1 MARTRSE
8 LAVRGPGLLEPGA
21 LVDEFRVER
30 VLSVGAGDCTL
41 CQVAAPNGQ
50 TLALKLLGDSASQPE
65 AKQRCISMTRARA
78 STRHPNLVPLVKA
91 GEHQGRL
98 YIVSALP
105 GARTLADRLDDGP
118 LDAED
123 ALRVAAGVAGGLEAA
138 AAQGLV
144 HAELTPQSV
153 LLGNEKPME
162 AFLTDFG
169 IGRTRPRPQ
178 KLRVDVEGLDYR
190 SPEEIKGAPPKPES
204 NAYSLACVLFECLTG
219 TPPYPYERPLLT
231 LHAQLVEPP
240 PRPSS
245 LRDDLP
251 AGLDDVFDRAMAKE
265 PDRRLSSTAIVREA
279 AEVLGVTVE
288 IPLVAAPP
296 TEKRRSLLPKRMVPA
311 PPRKRSRGKQRTAP
325 PLRRGRPEP
334 AGPGKPPGAAEPDRA
349 AKPVRPAKQSRSGKP
364 QHAAQP
370 EHKAKPEHAA
380 KPERAA
386 KPEHTA
392 KPERAAKPEHTAKPG
407 RVEKP
412 ARPAKPRAAKPAR
425 PARRQSDRHPSHG
438 ASQRRPRRGQ
448 RSLPAVAL
456 VVVAVLVSAVS
467 GFSLGSPDPAAD
479 PPRATPAGP
488 PPGTAAKLARA
499 EYVRSVSPVID
510 RLSAQRAAARRRLRR
525 AKLPASQADAARSL
539 VKAYAKA
546 RRALSAQPP
555 ASLGG
560 ADLRQTLRG
569 AERAYRR
576 LAHAARSENRR
587 AWRSASRAAVE
598 QERRFERSLR
608 SLTAA

>member
-1 MARTRSE
+1 MARARSE
-8 LAVRGPGLLEPGA
+8 LTVRSPGHLEPGA
-21 LVDEFRVER
+21 LVEDFRVER
-30 VLSVGAGDCTL
+30 VLSMGAGDCTL
-41 CQVAAPNGQ
+41 WQVTASDGEK
-50 TLALKLLGDSASQPE
+50 LALKLLGDSASQPE
-65 AKQRCISMTRARA
+65 AKQGAIRMTRARA
-78 STRHPNLVPLVKA
+78 STWHPNLVPLVKA

-98 YIVSALP
+98 YIVSELP
-105 GARTLADRLDDGP
+105 GTRTLADRLEEGP
-118 LDAED
+118 LDPED

-153 LLGNEKPME
+153 LLADEKPME
-162 AFLTDFG
+162 ALLTDFG

-178 KLRVDVEGLDYR
+178 KLRVDVEGIDYR
-190 SPEEIKGAPPKPES
+190 SPEEIKGAPPEPES

-251 AGLDDVFDRAMAKE
+251 AQLDDVFARAMAKE

-279 AEVLGVTVE
+279 AEVLGVRVE

-296 TEKRRSLLPKRMVPA
+296 AEKKRSLLPKRIVPA
-311 PPRKRSRGKQRTAP
+311 PPRKRTRGKQRTAP
-325 PLRRGRPEP
+325 PLRRGKPEP
-334 AGPGKPPGAAEPDRA
+334 AGPGKPPGGAEAERA
-349 AKPVRPAKQSRSGKP
+349 AKPEPAAEPVRPAKQPRSGKP
-364 QHAAQP
+364 EQ
-370 EHKAKPEHAA
+370 AA
-380 KPERAA
+380 KPRAA
-386 KPEHTA
+386 EPGRPA
-392 KPERAAKPEHTAKPG
+392 KLRAAEPARPAQP
-407 RVEKP
+407 RSAKP
-412 ARPAKPRAAKPAR
+412 ARPAK
-425 PARRQSDRHPSHG
+425 RQSDRRPSHG
-438 ASQRRPRRGQ
+438 ASQRRPGRGL

-456 VVVAVLVSAVS
+456 AIVALVVSAVG

-479 PPRATPAGP
+479 PPRASPAGP

-510 RLSAQRAAARRRLRR
+510 RLSAQRTAARRRLRR

-546 RRALSAQPP
+546 RRALSSQPP

-560 ADLRQTLRG
+560 VDLRQTLRG

-576 LAHAARSENRR
+576 LAHAARSGNRR
-587 AWRSASRAAVE
+587 AWRSASGAAVE
-598 QERRFERSLR
+598 EERRFERSLR

>member
-1 MARTRSE
+1 MARARSE

-21 LVDEFRVER
+21 LVDDFRVER

-41 CQVAAPNGQ
+41 CQVAAPDGE
-50 TLALKLLGDSASQPE
+50 TLALKLLGDSAYQPE
-65 AKQRCISMTRARA
+65 AKQRSISMTRARA

-178 KLRVDVEGLDYR
+178 KLRVDVEGIDYR

-219 TPPYPYERPLLT
+219 TPPYPYDRPLLT

-251 AGLDDVFDRAMAKE
+251 AQLDDVFARAMAKE

-279 AEVLGVTVE
+279 AEVLGLRVR

-296 TEKRRSLLPKRMVPA
+296 AEKKRSLLPKRIVSA
-311 PPRKRSRGKQRTAP
+311 PPRKQIRGKQRTAP
-325 PLRRGRPEP
+325 PLRRGTPEP
-334 AGPGKPPGAAEPDRA
+334 AGPGKPPGAAEP
-349 AKPVRPAKQSRSGKP
+349 VRPAKQPRSGKP
-364 QHAAQP
+364 
-370 EHKAKPEHAA
+370 EHTTKPEHAA
-380 KPERAA
+380 EPERAA
-386 KPEHTA
+386 KPARHA
-392 KPERAAKPEHTAKPG
+392 KLRAAE
-407 RVEKP
+407 P
-412 ARPAKPRAAKPAR
+412 ARPAKPRAAMPAR

-456 VVVAVLVSAVS
+456 VVVALVVSAVS

-546 RRALSAQPP
+546 RGALSAQPP
-555 ASLGG
+555 ASLQG

-598 QERRFERSLR
+598 QERRFERSLS
-608 SLTAA
+608 SLTTA

>member
-41 CQVAAPNGQ
+41 CQVTASDGEK
-50 TLALKLLGDSASQPE
+50 LALKLLGDSASQPE
-65 AKQRCISMTRARA
+65 AKQGVIRMTRARA
-78 STRHPNLVPLVKA
+78 STWHPNLVPLVKA

-98 YIVSALP
+98 YIVSELA
-105 GARTLADRLDDGP
+105 GTRTLAKRLDDGP

-153 LLGNEKPME
+153 LLADEKPME

-178 KLRVDVEGLDYR
+178 KLRVDVEGIDYR

-219 TPPYPYERPLLT
+219 TPPYPYDRPLLT

-251 AGLDDVFDRAMAKE
+251 AQLDDVFARAMAKE

-279 AEVLGVTVE
+279 AEVLGLRVR

-296 TEKRRSLLPKRMVPA
+296 AEKKRSLLPKRIVSA
-311 PPRKRSRGKQRTAP
+311 PPRKQIRGKQRTAP
-325 PLRRGRPEP
+325 PLRRGTPEP
-334 AGPGKPPGAAEPDRA
+334 AGRGKPPGAAEPDRA
-349 AKPVRPAKQSRSGKP
+349 AKPVRPATHSRPGKP
-364 QHAAQP
+364 EQN
-370 EHKAKPEHAA
+370 AKPEHAA
-380 KPERAA
+380 KPEHTEKPPRAA
-386 KPEHTA
+386 T
-392 KPERAAKPEHTAKPG
+392 PERA
-407 RVEKP
+407 EKP
-412 ARPAKPRAAKPAR
+412 PRAATPRAAQPSRPAKPSAAKPAR
-425 PARRQSDRHPSHG
+425 PARRQSDPRPSHG
-438 ASQRRPRRGQ
+438 PSRHGPRRGL

-456 VVVAVLVSAVS
+456 VVVALVVSAVS

-479 PPRATPAGP
+479 PPRASPAGP
-488 PPGTAAKLARA
+488 PPDTAAKLARA
-499 EYVRSVSPVID
+499 EYVRSVSPVIN

-525 AKLPASQADAARSL
+525 AKRPASQADAARSL

-546 RRALSAQPP
+546 RRALSSQPP

-560 ADLRQTLRG
+560 VDLRQTLRG

-576 LAHAARSENRR
+576 LAQAARSENRR

-608 SLTAA
+608 SLTTA